1 MRHGRRPKPGEVR
14 TYFLS
19 PEELAKYRAMPTPS
33 SEKTKRK
40 RKEAKTVAKTLSSE
54 THERVDAMIREG
66 TRPTT
71 IAKEA
76 RVSIGTVYDRAAKL
90 GTPRYDMEGARWVSA
105 ENAEQPKDAEK
116 VKEMQKRIEQL
127 IQEGVSPDEI
137 RRREVVS
144 KATLTATCERLG
156 VEWIGE
162 RWESVAPKV
171 PDVPES
177 PEATKAPE
185 TTPEEPESL
194 DAHDERA
201 AQEGESLDTIAEAEK
216 EHAPSRDLAGAV
228 MDGIAAGKHADQIAR
243 EEHVSIEKVMSL
255 GRKHGWLFN
264 RHEVWV
270 RLFEKADARRE
281 TPQGAEAHDAI
292 AEIKAHDEALI
303 REASEASE
311 GPGARFVEIAVRMTK
326 RDALTALRD
335 CWALKVALDELREK
349 DAFGPDLGEPLARL
363 VAATESLAEAVLLQ

>member
-1 MRHGRRPKPGEVR
+1 M
-14 TYFLS
+14 YFLI
-19 PEELAKYRAMPTPS
+19 PEELARYRAMPPPEN
-33 SEKTKRK
+33 EKKKRK
-40 RKEAKTVAKTLSSE
+40 RREAKTMPKALSSE
-54 THERVDAMIREG
+54 THERVDTMIREG
-66 TRPTT
+66 VGSTA

-76 RVSIGTVYDRAAKL
+76 GVSIGTVYYRAAKL
-90 GTPRYDMEGARWVSA
+90 GTPRYDPESGRWVHPEMEEG
-105 ENAEQPKDAEK
+105 ENVTDLHE
-116 VKEMQKRIEQL
+116 RIEQL
-127 IQEGVSPDEI
+127 IQEGLSPERI
-137 RRREVVS
+137 RKQEVVS

-194 DAHDERA
+194 DAHDEKA

-326 RDALTALRD
+326 RDALSTLRD

-349 DAFGPDLGEPLARL
+349 DAFGPDLGEPLAHL
-363 VAATESLAEAVLLQ
+363 VAAVEPMAEAVLLR